1 MERATRSE
9 ARTRLHRDRPLSG
22 SGISP
27 AHRCRFRAH
36 TTVVFFTKGQIPHA
50 QSMKMHALNVRV
62 VVVFAPQTARIEHAD
77 YEILKAND
85 AGFYDKL
92 FAAR

>member
-1 MERATRSE
+1 
-9 ARTRLHRDRPLSG
+9 
-22 SGISP
+22 
-27 AHRCRFRAH
+27 
-36 TTVVFFTKGQIPHA
+36 
-50 QSMKMHALNVRV
+50 MKMHALNVRV